1 MEGNGHI
8 MNRPRRCIGDTV
20 TVKEGVTRSLRC
32 LSVGEAMT

>member
-1 MEGNGHI
+1 MERNGHI

-20 TVKEGVTRSLRC
+20 TVKEDVTGSLSC